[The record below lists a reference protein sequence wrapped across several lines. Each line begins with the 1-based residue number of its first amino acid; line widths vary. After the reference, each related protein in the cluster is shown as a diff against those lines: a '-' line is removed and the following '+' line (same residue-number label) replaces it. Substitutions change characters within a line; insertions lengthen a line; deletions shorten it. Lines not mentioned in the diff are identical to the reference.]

1 MLPDNSELIG
11 LRLELARE
19 RDRADAFQKALT
31 TEVLKVMRAS
41 VIQATIDADEE
52 IARLKAQVKELEDAR
67 PVGIKS
73 KADVEQQYYAYYPNP
88 KDMMGVTKPDLR
100 MDDVVRQVTY
110 TGRLHTYAILHPG
123 KQYRV
128 RIENNEAIARA
139 NEGGYTAFAV
149 TLAGPAK
156 DCGEMLTTLES
167 IDIDD
172 PKLCRDSI
180 TVRVHMGELP

>member
-1 MLPDNSELIG
+1 MLPDNSEITT
-11 LRLELARE
+11 LRLELSRE
-19 RDRADAFQKALT
+19 RYRADAFRHAFNV
-31 TEVLKVMRAS
+31 EVLKVMRAA
-41 VIQATIDADEE
+41 VIQATISADEE
-52 IARLKAQVKELEDAR
+52 IARLKDRVKELEDAR
-67 PVGIKS
+67 PIGIKS
-73 KADVEQQYYAYYPNP
+73 KLDEMTTYGIADCDVERVMAN
-88 KDMMGVTKPDLR
+88 LR
-100 MDDVVRQVTY
+100 MDEIVRQVTY
-110 TGRLHTYAILHPG
+110 TGRLSVYAILTPG

-128 RIENNEAIARA
+128 RIENGEAIGRA

-149 TLAGPAK
+149 TLAGPAR